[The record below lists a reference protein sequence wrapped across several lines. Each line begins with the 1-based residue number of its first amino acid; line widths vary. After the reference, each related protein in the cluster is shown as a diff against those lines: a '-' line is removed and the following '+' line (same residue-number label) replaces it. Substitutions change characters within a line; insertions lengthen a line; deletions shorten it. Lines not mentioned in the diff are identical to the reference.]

1 MSVEK
6 LDLAIANFIKA
17 VAKVTNPHFVQCS
30 VLQQANALL
39 DNIISSLPVPVKL
52 EDIALA
58 PFETLIHKCERLHDL
73 LECLPNFQLKL
84 ILGKVLTK
92 VPPLVPPSFQYSFT
106 GCPLEDAQK
115 ELPSIKCNICD
126 PIDCNVLMKQ

>member
-39 DNIISSLPVPVKL
+39 DNIISSLPVPVML

-58 PFETLIHKCERLHDL
+58 PFQTLLIHRCERLHDL

-84 ILGKVLTK
+84 ISGNV
-92 VPPLVPPSFQYSFT
+92 
-106 GCPLEDAQK
+106 EDF
-115 ELPSIKCNICD
+115 
-126 PIDCNVLMKQ
+126 